1 MKLDEL
7 QGHKPQP
14 DAIED
19 LKRRNEKLAKIN
31 SVLMHRVEQSMDYQ
45 ANAYSLFQTAI
56 GLEGQVRVRTEEL
69 KTALNR
75 LERAND
81 ELVAARDA
89 AERANRFKTRFFTA
103 VGHDLLQPLHAARLS
118 ISALA
123 EGGGGAQHTRLIG
136 QVDHALSTIEEMLGT
151 ILDLSKLEVG
161 NIKPLLHTVA
171 LGNLFHSLVYDLE
184 PIARSR
190 SLMLTLRPTEW
201 LVTSDPLMLR
211 RMLQNLL
218 ANAVQYTERGRILL
232 AARRR
237 GADVRIDVWD
247 TGPGIPP
254 GERVKIFEEFQRG
267 SAAERSR
274 GGGFGIGL
282 SIIGRMADALGH
294 KVELCSRPGR
304 GTRFSVYVPY
314 AGRTTQ
320 LRPRSERTAATTGQA
335 YGLAATRVLVIE
347 NDGAVLEAMRQLLDR
362 WGCEARFAVSVSGV
376 EALLD
381 REPAFRPDIIL
392 GDYHLDFGESGLRAV
407 DRVREAWA
415 SPIPAVIVTADHA
428 ADVADKVQAA
438 ACELLLKP
446 VKPAEL
452 RALIVNLM
460 N

>member
-1 MKLDEL
+1 
-7 QGHKPQP
+7 
-14 DAIED
+14 
-19 LKRRNEKLAKIN
+19 
-31 SVLMHRVEQSMDYQ
+31 
-45 ANAYSLFQTAI
+45 
-56 GLEGQVRVRTEEL
+56 
-69 KTALNR
+69 
-75 LERAND
+75 
-81 ELVAARDA
+81 
-89 AERANRFKTRFFTA
+89 
-103 VGHDLLQPLHAARLS
+103 
-118 ISALA
+118 
-123 EGGGGAQHTRLIG
+123 LIG

-161 NIKPLLHTVA
+161 SIKPIPHTVA

-190 SLMLTLRPTEW
+190 SLMLTLRPTDW

-211 RMLQNLL
+211 RILQNLL
-218 ANAVQYTERGRILL
+218 ANAVQYTERGRVLL

-254 GERVKIFEEFQRG
+254 GERAKIFEEFQRG

-294 KVELCSRPGR
+294 KVELCSRPGH
-304 GTRFSVYVPY
+304 GTRFSVHVPY

-320 LRPRSERTAATTGQA
+320 LRSRSERTGATSGQA
-335 YGLAATRVLVIE
+335 YGLAATRVLVID

-407 DRVREAWA
+407 ERVREAWA

-428 ADVADKVQAA
+428 ADVAEKVQTA

>member
-1 MKLDEL
+1 MKLDDGKGTTAAMDVL
-7 QGHKPQP
+7 
-14 DAIED
+14 DD

-31 SVLMHRVEQSMDYQ
+31 SVLMQRVERSMDYQ

-56 GLEGQVRVRTEEL
+56 GLEGQVKVRTEEL

-118 ISALA
+118 ISAMA
-123 EGGGGAQHTRLIG
+123 GGGNSGQHARLIG
-136 QVDHALSTIEEMLGT
+136 QVDHALSTIEELLGT

-161 NIKPLLHTVA
+161 TIKPLMHTVA
-171 LGNLFHSLVYDLE
+171 LGDLFHSLVVDLG
-184 PIARSR
+184 PIARDKA
-190 SLMLTLRPTEW
+190 LMLTLRETNA

-211 RMLQNLL
+211 RILQNLL

-237 GADVRIDVWD
+237 GDLVRIDVWD
-247 TGPGIPP
+247 TGPGIPAS
-254 GERVKIFEEFQRG
+254 ERGKIFEEFQRG

-294 KVELCSRPGR
+294 KVELCSRPGK
-304 GTRFSVYVPY
+304 GTRFSVYAPY

-320 LRPRSERTAATTGQA
+320 LSPRSDKTAAARQA
-335 YGLAATRVLVIE
+335 YGLAATRALVID

-362 WGCEARFAVSVSGV
+362 WGCEGRFAVSLSGV

-381 REPAFRPDIIL
+381 REPEFRPDIIL
-392 GDYHLDFGESGLRAV
+392 ADYHLDFGESGLRAV
-407 DRVREAWA
+407 ARLRDAWKNA
-415 SPIPAVIVTADHA
+415 IPAIVITADHA
-428 ADVADKVQAA
+428 SAVADKVQAA
-438 ACELLLKP
+438 GCEILLKP
-446 VKPAEL
+446 AKPAEL
-452 RALIVNLM
+452 RALIVNLLS
-460 N
+460 

>member
-1 MKLDEL
+1 MKLEDGKAGAL
-7 QGHKPQP
+7 AM
-14 DAIED
+14 DALED
-19 LKRRNEKLAKIN
+19 LRRRNEKLAKIN
-31 SVLMHRVEQSMDYQ
+31 SVLMQRVERSMDYQ

-118 ISALA
+118 ISAMA
-123 EGGGGAQHTRLIG
+123 EGGISAQHTRLIG
-136 QVDHALSTIEEMLGT
+136 QVDHALSTIEELLGT

-161 NIKPLLHTVA
+161 SIKPLMHTVA
-171 LGNLFHSLVYDLE
+171 LSDLFHSLVVDLG
-184 PIARSR
+184 PIAHSKA
-190 SLMLTLRPTEW
+190 LMLTLRPTDA

-211 RMLQNLL
+211 RILQNLL

-232 AARRR
+232 GARRR
-237 GADVRIDVWD
+237 GDQVRIEVWD
-247 TGPGIPP
+247 TGPGIAAS
-254 GERVKIFEEFQRG
+254 ERVKIFEEFQRG

-294 KVELCSRPGR
+294 KVELCSRPGQ
-304 GTRFSVYVPY
+304 GTRFSVYAPF

-320 LRPRSERTAATTGQA
+320 SSLRSEKNAAAARQA
-335 YGLAATRVLVIE
+335 YGLAATRALVID

-362 WGCEARFAVSVSGV
+362 WGCEARFAVSVLGV

-381 REPAFRPDIIL
+381 REREFRPDIIL
-392 GDYHLDFGESGLRAV
+392 ADYHLDFGESGLRAV
-407 DRVREAWA
+407 ARLRDAWN
-415 SPIPAVIVTADHA
+415 SSIPAIVITADHA
-428 ADVADKVQAA
+428 TDVAEQIQAA
-438 ACELLLKP
+438 GCEILLKP
-446 VKPAEL
+446 AKPAEL
-452 RALIVNLM
+452 RALIVNLLS
-460 N
+460 